1 MATVLLLG
9 VVDTLA
15 TAKSLGVDID
25 GVERST
31 SIYRMH
37 NILMNIIVAIK
48 IVRFY
53 QLGIPVSRVWR
64 RFFCPFESIKTL
76 LS

>member
-1 MATVLLLG
+1 MARVLLLG

-15 TAKSLGVDID
+15 TAKILGVDID

-37 NILMNIIVAIK
+37 NILTNISVAIK
-48 IVRFY
+48 IVRFLSTGY
-53 QLGIPVSRVWR
+53 TDLSRIEEI
-64 RFFCPFESIKTL
+64 FFVPSSL
-76 LS
+76 LKLD